1 MKKLLQRTM
10 LLLFALIAG
19 SSSLWADEAVF
30 TFNTDDGLTA
40 LGITKPESGKGTNL
54 STSAYTISGLS
65 MTVTNGTGTATRVW
79 NSNGAT
85 DLRIYNGSKL
95 TFEAPTG
102 KYITSI
108 VLAGAAVN
116 VFSANDGSFSAGTWA
131 GSSNSVELTATG
143 TGKIN
148 TITITYGEPASILAP
163 TSNVSTGAYVEAQ
176 DVTLSCETEGAEIRY
191 TTDGSAPSAGSTLYS
206 SAIHVDATTTIK
218 AIAIK
223 GAALSSAIEVTITIP
238 TTTYSTLAEVK
249 SAGETTNPFILNLTN
264 AQVLAVNGSN
274 DMYVKDASGALDF
287 YKTGLTYTAGKLLNG
302 KIAVTGYKIYQ
313 GTPEITGIG
322 ENKLTATDGELNPII
337 LASTEDAT
345 LENYVCQL
353 ISVTGTAKGDKKI
366 NDLPMYQKFSGVTNT
381 NLDNLIADVNNITV
395 TGILLPYNSTPQLYP
410 TKIVYNITLTKDM
423 MTYASGNK
431 LDYTS
436 SGLTVYTAKVTNG
449 AAVLTELANNQNS
462 LKIVNYGTGVILSGT
477 AGNTYSVPM
486 TTENVSGTSGNE
498 LKGVTAETEVAYS
511 ADSKYNYILQN
522 GVFKKAT
529 GDKLKAGKAYLQT
542 TYDVTAAG
550 APTLAIVIDGETT
563 GIGTSLMNS
572 EQRIVNS
579 VYNLNGQRV
588 AQPSKGLYIVNGR
601 KVIVK

>member
-1 MKKLLQRTM
+1 M
-10 LLLFALIAG
+10 LLIFVLIAG
-19 SSSLWADEAVF
+19 GSSAWADTEVVF
-30 TFNTDDGLTA
+30 TLNDADAITA
-40 LGITKPESGKGTNL
+40 LGITLPAAGQGTKVESMSKGGVTIAATTAAGKTDTRIYQGSGGNAGKYDFRIYKDGTLTFSVTGTNV
-54 STSAYTISGLS
+54 I
-65 MTVTNGTGTATRVW
+65 
-79 NSNGAT
+79 
-85 DLRIYNGSKL
+85 K
-95 TFEAPTG
+95 
-102 KYITSI
+102 SI
-108 VLAGAAVN
+108 VFTGSNLGN
-116 VFSANDGSFSAGTWA
+116 LSASGYSAGTWT
-131 GSSNSVELTATG
+131 GSASPVAFTAT
-143 TGKIN
+143 N
-148 TITITYGEPASILAP
+148 SATITTITVTYGEPASVLAP
-163 TSNVSTGAYVEAQ
+163 TSSVNTGVYVDAK
-176 DVTLSCETEGAEIRY
+176 DVALSCETAGAEIRY

-223 GAALSSAIEVTITIP
+223 DATSSSVTEVTITIP
-238 TTTYSTLAEVK
+238 TTTYNTLAEVK
-249 SAGETTNPFILNLTN
+249 AAGETTNPFILNLTN
-264 AQVLAVNGSN
+264 AQVLAVNGTN
-274 DMYVKDASGALDF
+274 DIYVKDASAALDL
-287 YKTGLTYTAGKLLNG
+287 YKTGLTYTAGQLLNG
-302 KIAVTGYKIYQ
+302 KIAVTEYKLYQ
-313 GTPEITGIG
+313 GTPEITGVG
-322 ENKLTATDGELNPII
+322 ENKLTTSDGELNPII

-449 AAVLTELANNQNS
+449 AAVLTELADNQNS

-498 LKGVTAETEVAYS
+498 LKGVTVETAIDYKTGE
-511 ADSKYNYILQN
+511 DPNFKYNYILQN

-529 GDKLKAGKAYLQT
+529 GDKLKAGKAYLST

-550 APTLAIVIDGETT
+550 APSLAIVIDGETT
-563 GIGTSLMNS
+563 GIAEVRSKMEDVRGDFFDL
-572 EQRIVNS
+572 QGRK
-579 VYNLNGQRV
+579 V